1 MALSREETARR
12 YGTAIFDFAQD
23 TDKVADF
30 YKELT
35 ALKQAAE
42 AEPRFVAVLSDPVLK
57 SASCC
62 PRLSKA
68 FLQRFRKC

>member
-23 TDKVADF
+23 TNKVADF

-42 AEPRFVAVLSDPVLK
+42 AEPRFVLLST
-57 SASCC
+57 S
-62 PRLSKA
+62 
-68 FLQRFRKC
+68 